1 MRKKLK
7 KGIAMALAL
16 AMALGLTACTS
27 EPKQSEQPT
36 GNAGIYT
43 AGTYSAEA
51 QGMESAV
58 KVSVTVSESEITDVT
73 IDVSGETA
81 GYGADI
87 GDAMKEAVMEAQSA
101 EVDGVSGATITSDAV
116 KSAVQKC
123 LDQAMGKEPAEVGG
137 YTAGTYTAEAKG
149 RNGAIVVSVTFSEDS
164 IESVEVTEQ
173 AETYGLA
180 WGLTTSPVEVLPEEI
195 VRCQSLGVD
204 SISGATLTSAAIKQA
219 VADCVTQ
226 AGGDAEALKSA
237 PVDRPEPTDETYD
250 ADVVVVGAGAAGLS
264 AAIAAND
271 QGAKV
276 IVLEKQ
282 GVTGGATARS
292 GGKIVAAGTKW
303 QEAHGITDTPKMMFD
318 YFKEIGGDLID
329 DDLLKLYC
337 DRSAENMEWLESKGV
352 VFQDVEAIH
361 SALSPWRVHNPQGGG
376 GQKTGGSGNGAQ
388 ITVPLTKDLEESGV
402 EILYNV
408 CADELLCSDAGV
420 VEGISGVRPD
430 GSRVTVNAKSVVL
443 CTGGYAQNKEMMER
457 YAETTEGF
465 MTLVPTSNTGDG
477 LVMAEAV
484 GAQIFDSPATQVIYV
499 SKTCGVGIKEE
510 AGLIVNARGERVV
523 NEYTYQYHV
532 GQGIANSGCS
542 YGYYIASA
550 ADPNPTVQYGLT
562 LESTPHAATAAE
574 LAEHIGVDP
583 AVLEATISRYNELCA
598 LGVDEDFGK
607 PQDKMVPIEGEIY
620 ALRLDPSVTVTYGG
634 LVTDTSARVLDENN
648 QPISGLYA
656 AGEVAFTGLCG
667 EGYPSCGLA
676 VGTAAFFGRV
686 AGESA
691 AAAE

>member
-1 MRKKLK
+1 
-7 KGIAMALAL
+7 MAAGLAGCGSGE
-16 AMALGLTACTS
+16 APSSTEPSSAAPGL
-27 EPKQSEQPT
+27 
-36 GNAGIYT
+36 YT
-43 AGTYSAEA
+43 AGTYSAEV
-51 QGMESAV
+51 QGMESTV
-58 KVSVTVSESEITDVT
+58 KVSVTVSESAITDVT

-81 GYGADI
+81 GYGADV
-87 GDAMKEAVMEAQSA
+87 GEPMKEAILEAQSA

-116 KSAVQKC
+116 KSAVQQC
-123 LDQAMGKEPAEVGG
+123 LDQAMGKEPEEVGG
-137 YTAGTYTAEAKG
+137 YTAGTYTAEAEG
-149 RNGAIVVSVTFSEDS
+149 RNGPIAVSVTFSEDA
-164 IESVEVTEQ
+164 IEDVEVTDQ
-173 AETYGLA
+173 AETFGLA
-180 WGLTTSPVEVLPEEI
+180 WGLSTSPIEVLPEEI
-195 VRCQSLGVD
+195 VRWQSLGVD
-204 SISGATLTSAAIKQA
+204 SVSGATLTSAALKAA

-226 AGGDAEALKSA
+226 AGGNADALKNVPA
-237 PVDRPEPTDETYD
+237 TDKEPADETYD

-264 AAIAAND
+264 AAIAATD

-282 GVTGGATARS
+282 GVTGGAAARS

-303 QEAHGITDTPKMMFD
+303 QEAQGITDTPDMMFY
-318 YFKEIGGDLID
+318 YFKEIGGDLLD
-329 DDLLKLYC
+329 DDLVRLYC
-337 DRSAENMEWLESKGV
+337 DNSAENMYWLESKGV

-361 SALSPWRVHNPQGGG
+361 SSLSPWRVHNPQGGG
-376 GQKTGGSGNGAQ
+376 GQKSGGSGNGAQ

-408 CADELLCSDAGV
+408 CADELLRGDDGAVAGV
-420 VEGISGVRPD
+420 SGARPD

-457 YAETTEGF
+457 YATTTEGF
-465 MTLVPTSNTGDG
+465 TTLVPSSNTGDG
-477 LVMAEAV
+477 LIMAQAV
-484 GAQIFDSPATQVIYV
+484 GAQVFDSPATQVIYV
-499 SKTCGVGIKEE
+499 SMTCGVGIKEE

-550 ADPNPTVQYGLT
+550 NDPNATVQYGLT
-562 LESTPHAATAAE
+562 LDSTPHASTAAE
-574 LAEHIGVDP
+574 LAQQIGVDP
-583 AVLEATISRYNELCA
+583 EVLEATISRYNELCA

-634 LVTDTSARVLDENN
+634 LVTDTSGHVLDEND
-648 QPISGLYA
+648 QTISGLYA

-667 EGYPSCGLA
+667 EEYPSCGLA
-676 VGTAAFFGRV
+676 VGTATFYGRV
-686 AGESA
+686 AGENA
-691 AAAE
+691 AKAE

>member
-1 MRKKLK
+1 M
-7 KGIAMALAL
+7 
-16 AMALGLTACTS
+16 
-27 EPKQSEQPT
+27 
-36 GNAGIYT
+36 
-43 AGTYSAEA
+43 
-51 QGMESAV
+51 
-58 KVSVTVSESEITDVT
+58 
-73 IDVSGETA
+73 
-81 GYGADI
+81 
-87 GDAMKEAVMEAQSA
+87 
-101 EVDGVSGATITSDAV
+101 
-116 KSAVQKC
+116 
-123 LDQAMGKEPAEVGG
+123 
-137 YTAGTYTAEAKG
+137 
-149 RNGAIVVSVTFSEDS
+149 
-164 IESVEVTEQ
+164 
-173 AETYGLA
+173 
-180 WGLTTSPVEVLPEEI
+180 
-195 VRCQSLGVD
+195 D

-303 QEAHGITDTPKMMFD
+303 QEAQGITDTPEMMFD

-361 SALSPWRVHNPQGGG
+361 SSLSPWRVHNPQGGG

-420 VEGISGVRPD
+420 VEGISSVRPD

-550 ADPNPTVQYGLT
+550 ADPNPTVQ
-562 LESTPHAATAAE
+562 
-574 LAEHIGVDP
+574 
-583 AVLEATISRYNELCA
+583 
-598 LGVDEDFGK
+598 
-607 PQDKMVPIEGEIY
+607 
-620 ALRLDPSVTVTYGG
+620 
-634 LVTDTSARVLDENN
+634 
-648 QPISGLYA
+648 
-656 AGEVAFTGLCG
+656 
-667 EGYPSCGLA
+667 
-676 VGTAAFFGRV
+676 
-686 AGESA
+686 
-691 AAAE
+691 